1 MEGIYFYL
9 LPEVLL
15 DPIDVFL
22 AKIGKRFLEIIDL
35 SLCDSEILNEASDSF
50 KTSKNDILPA
60 EGILPEE
67 DLKSRLIFVF
77 VVLEVGVGAGEL
89 VEIVEEKVDMV
100 FVGAH
105 LVYQKY

>member
-1 MEGIYFYL
+1 MSLSDG
-9 LPEVLL
+9 
-15 DPIDVFL
+15 
-22 AKIGKRFLEIIDL
+22 KIF
-35 SLCDSEILNEASDSF
+35 NETSDSF
-50 KTSKNDILPA
+50 KASKDDILST

-67 DLKSRLIFVF
+67 DLESRLIFVF

-105 LVYQKY
+105 LVSQKY